1 VNSFILIG
9 EKMPTE
15 NRNIH
20 FTENEVKIALMQFS
34 ARKGLKFNTDNIN
47 EFSLVTDGAISIA
60 LKVFDVA
67 ANQAG
72 TINYAHPEIA
82 AALMGYCMHL
92 KIPLPKA
99 GKKSLKSND
108 QGLFLNIRVQ

>member
-1 VNSFILIG
+1 
-9 EKMPTE
+9 MPTE

-20 FTENEVKIALMQFS
+20 FTENEVRIALMQFS

-47 EFSLVTDGAISIA
+47 EFELTTDGTIAIA
-60 LKVFDVA
+60 LKVFDA
-67 ANQAG
+67 TENKAG
-72 TINYAHPEIA
+72 TIKYAHPEIA

-108 QGLFLNIRVQ
+108 QGLYLNIRIQ